1 VGRLIAILALLPSVA
16 LAQPTIIDG
25 DTIKFSGKTVRL
37 WGIDAPELSQTCPD
51 GWPAGRMALTRLLE
65 ITNGK
70 TIVCQDRD
78 RDRYGRVVA
87 VCWAAG
93 IDLGEWMVRNGYA
106 WSFTRY
112 SKIYGPGED
121 AAKADRLG
129 IHAHGCQ
136 PAWEWRA
143 QKR

>member
-1 VGRLIAILALLPSVA
+1 MRWLAILIALLALPA
-16 LAQPTIIDG
+16 QAQPIDG
-25 DTIKFSGKTVRL
+25 DTLKQNGKTYRL
-37 WGIDAPELSQTCPD
+37 HGIDAPELSQTCSD

-70 TIVCQDRD
+70 QIICQDRD

-87 VCWAAG
+87 VCWAS
-93 IDLGEWMVRNGYA
+93 GEDIGARLVRDGLAHAY
-106 WSFTRY
+106 TRY
-112 SKIYGPGED
+112 SAEYAPQEVK
-121 AAKADRLG
+121 AKADRLG

>member
-1 VGRLIAILALLPSVA
+1 MRALAILIAVLSLPA
-16 LAQPTIIDG
+16 QAQPIDG
-25 DTIKFSGKTVRL
+25 DTLKQNGKTYRL
-37 WGIDAPELSQTCPD
+37 HGIDAPELSQTCPD

-70 TIVCQDRD
+70 TIICQDRD

-87 VCWAAG
+87 VCWAS
-93 IDLGEWMVRNGYA
+93 GEDIGARLVRDGLA
-106 WSFTRY
+106 WAFLRY
-112 SKIYGPGED
+112 SADYAPQEAK
-121 AAKADRLG
+121 AKADRLG